1 MQLRKN
7 PLTLA
12 IFAAGVLTVSACG
25 AQEAP
30 KPAAQPAPAQAQAPL
45 QLGSGDTAFT
55 VNGVAISKAKFEFA
69 VKQRTAA
76 GQPDSPEMRNAVKD
90 DLINRELIAQEAKKK
105 GVEKQPDVAMQLD
118 FAQQSVLVGAY
129 LQEWVKA
136 NPPSDEELKKDY
148 EKIKGQ
154 MGDTEYKARHILVGT
169 EDEAKKITA
178 ELKKDP
184 KKFAKLAEKSKDTGS
199 AKKGGELDW
208 AMPGAYVKP
217 FADALTGLKK
227 GEMTQ
232 APVQTQFGWHVIK
245 LDDTRPAKFPSFD
258 EVKPQLTQQ
267 AQQGQ
272 LQKLVADLRAKAKI
286 E

>member
-1 MQLRKN
+1 MFIRKH

-12 IFAAGVLTVSACG
+12 IFAAGVLAVSACG

-30 KPAAQPAPAQAQAPL
+30 KAQAPL
-45 QLGSGDTAFT
+45 ELGSGNAAVT
-55 VNGVAISKAKFEFA
+55 VNGVAISKEKLDFA

-76 GQPDSPEMRNAVKD
+76 GQPDSPELRNAVKE
-90 DLINRELIAQEAKKK
+90 DLISRELIAQEAKKK
-105 GVEKQPDVAMQLD
+105 GLEKQSDVAMQIE

-129 LQEWVKA
+129 LQDWIKN
-136 NPPSDEELKKDY
+136 NPPSDDELKKDY
-148 EKIKGQ
+148 EKIKSQ
-154 MGDTEYKARHILVGT
+154 MGDTEYKARHILV
-169 EDEAKKITA
+169 ESEEEAKKVTA

-217 FADALTGLKK
+217 FADALTSLKK

-232 APVQTQFGWHVIK
+232 APVHTQFGWHIIK
-245 LDDTRPAKFPSFD
+245 LDDTRPAKFPSFE

-272 LQKLVADLRAKAKI
+272 LQKLVSDLRAKARI